1 MKSGFRLARLGVVT
15 WLVGGVLLCACS
27 QGGNPANATATPL
40 SQQNTKAAQAAQKLA
55 LYQGMLRDHRE
66 DLAAPIGQEIVADFP
81 GTPAAAEV
89 QRNLPQIEATAKAKT
104 ESDRLAALWNY
115 QSAMQSGAWQ
125 YSASITSSK
134 PQGDAAVQLIL
145 RRHAKWGQSVYLF
158 GGGFVC
164 KNLCDLPMR
173 FDGRRETWKAYLPKT
188 GEPALFIEDDQRF
201 IAMLSKTKTV
211 EMDVTGKDRGKEML
225 IFEVGGYDPAK
236 FPTLPKKWRASQ
248 PR

>member
-115 QSAMQSGAWQ
+115 QSAMQSGARQ
-125 YSASITSSK
+125 YS
-134 PQGDAAVQLIL
+134 
-145 RRHAKWGQSVYLF
+145 
-158 GGGFVC
+158 
-164 KNLCDLPMR
+164 
-173 FDGRRETWKAYLPKT
+173 
-188 GEPALFIEDDQRF
+188 
-201 IAMLSKTKTV
+201 
-211 EMDVTGKDRGKEML
+211 
-225 IFEVGGYDPAK
+225 
-236 FPTLPKKWRASQ
+236 
-248 PR
+248 